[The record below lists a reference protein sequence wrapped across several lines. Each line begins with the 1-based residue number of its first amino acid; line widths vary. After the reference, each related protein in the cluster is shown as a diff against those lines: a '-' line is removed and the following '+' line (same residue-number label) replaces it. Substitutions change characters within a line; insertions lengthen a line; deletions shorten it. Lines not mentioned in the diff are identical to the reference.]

1 MSSFGVGN
9 KRKIDSRPSFRSQ
22 KGTIMM
28 RLLTALVLGFCL
40 AACSSSTA
48 PSTTTGVG
56 ISAVGI
62 SPSSLTVQTGQVVQ
76 FLVWGGNFPPVT
88 LPDQG
93 FAWSVAGT
101 GCSDAR
107 CGTIDA
113 TGRYTAPATVPDPAI
128 VEITASSV
136 VESTKSLEA
145 TVTISPPE
153 SLSINPTSVE
163 FGNQM
168 VNTTSAPRAVTVINT
183 GSTPQRVQGR
193 MNGTPSHWEDFAFTN
208 DCPSMLAVGASCTFN
223 ITFTPSATGGRGAS
237 LVVDGTFEEE
247 GFVKVAGTG
256 TD

>member
-1 MSSFGVGN
+1 MSGFGVRA

-56 ISAVGI
+56 ISAAGI
-62 SPSSLTVQTGQVVQ
+62 SPPSLTVQTGQVVQ

-88 LPDQG
+88 LPGQG

-101 GCSDAR
+101 GCSGAS

-113 TGRYTAPATVPDPAI
+113 AGKYTAPATAPNPAT
-128 VEITASSV
+128 VTVTASSV
-136 VESTKSLEA
+136 VDSTKSLEA
-145 TVTISPPE
+145 TVTLSPPE
-153 SLSINPTSVE
+153 SFSVNPTSVE

-168 VNTTSAPRAVTVINT
+168 VNTTSAPRAVTVTNT
-183 GSTPQRVQGR
+183 GSMPQPVHGRV
-193 MNGTPSHWEDFAFTN
+193 NGAPWRDYAYTA
-208 DCPSMLAVGASCTFN
+208 DCPSMIAVGASCTLN
-223 ITFTPSATGGRGAS
+223 ISFTPGATGDRGAS
-237 LVVDGTFEEE
+237 LLVDGLNEEE
-247 GFVKVAGTG
+247 GGVNLGGTG
-256 TD
+256 TN